1 MKKRLPLKIS
11 ISGVRGVV
19 GDSLT
24 PQLLASFAQAF
35 GSYLGRGKVI
45 VGQDARISGT
55 MVKNAIYSGI
65 LSVGCQPVNVGIC
78 PIPSILILT
87 KERRA
92 IGGIAVTAS
101 HNPKD
106 WNGLKFINGKGLFL
120 NHSQIEEF
128 LDIYH
133 QGDFSLVKV
142 EKYKSLLSEKDP
154 TDLHLK
160 KLLNYLNVDLIRRKK
175 FKVAA
180 DCCNGAGAVLMPQFL
195 EALGCQMILIN
206 TTLDGA
212 FAHHPEPI
220 PENISKLSRIIKE
233 KNADIGFVQDADAD
247 RLAIV
252 NEKGEP
258 IGEELTL
265 ALAVKYILNKKPG
278 PVVTNLSTTQAI
290 DNIAGE
296 HDAPVF
302 RTKIGEINVVEEII
316 NRKAVI
322 GGEGNGG
329 VIFPEIHPCRDS
341 FVAVGLT
348 LEFMASSGKSISQL
362 QEEIPKYYMI
372 KDKIDGTSEQAYPI
386 LRELKK
392 KYSGKEQ
399 ISTLDGLKIN
409 FRDAWIHIRPSNT
422 ESIIRVVA
430 EAKSRDGAEMLLK
443 KFKKEILKI
452 MKWK

>member
-24 PQLLASFAQAF
+24 PQLSASFAQAF
-35 GSYLGRGKVI
+35 GSYLGRGKVV

-55 MVKNAIYSGI
+55 MVKNAIHSGI
-65 LSVGCQPVNVGIC
+65 LSVGCQPVDTGIC
-78 PIPSILILT
+78 PIPSIMILT
-87 KERRA
+87 KERKA

-142 EKYKSLLSEKDP
+142 ENYKSLLYEKNP

-160 KLLNYLNVDLIRRKK
+160 KLSNYLNVDLIRRKK

-195 EALGCQMILIN
+195 KALGCQMILIN

-290 DNIAGE
+290 DDIAGE
-296 HDAPVF
+296 HNSPVF

-316 NRKAVI
+316 NRKALI

-341 FVAVGLT
+341 FTAIGLT

-372 KDKIDGTSEQAYPI
+372 KDKIDGTSEQAYYM

-392 KYSGKEQ
+392 IYSGEEL

-409 FRDAWIHIRPSNT
+409 FRDAWVHIRSSNT
-422 ESIIRVVA
+422 EPIIRIVA
-430 EAKSRDGAEMLLK
+430 EAKRRDEVEMLLG
-443 KFKKEILKI
+443 KFKKKILRILK
-452 MKWK
+452 WK

>member
-1 MKKRLPLKIS
+1 MKKRLSLKIG

-24 PQLLASFAQAF
+24 PQLSASFAQAF

-65 LSVGCQPVNVGIC
+65 ISVGCQPVNIGIC
-78 PIPSILILT
+78 PIPSILILI
-87 KERRA
+87 KKRKA

-106 WNGLKFINGKGLFL
+106 WNGLKFINEKGLFF

-142 EKYKSLLSEKDP
+142 ENYKSLLYEKKP
-154 TDLHLK
+154 TDPHLK
-160 KLLNYLNVDLIRRKK
+160 KLLKYLNVDLIRRKK

-180 DCCNGAGAVLMPQFL
+180 DCYNGAGAVLVPQFL
-195 EALGCQMILIN
+195 KALGCQMILIN

-233 KNADIGFVQDADAD
+233 KKADIGFVQDADAD

-265 ALAVKYILNKKPG
+265 ALAVKYILNKKSG

-290 DNIAGE
+290 DDIADE
-296 HDAPVF
+296 HNAPVF

-316 NRKAVI
+316 NRKALI

-329 VIFPEIHPCRDS
+329 VIFPELHPCRDS
-341 FVAVGLT
+341 FTAIGLT
-348 LEFMASSGKSISQL
+348 LESMASSGKSISQL

-372 KDKIDGTSEQAYPI
+372 KDKIDGTPEQAYSM

-392 KYSGKEQ
+392 IYSGKEQ

-409 FRDAWIHIRPSNT
+409 FRDAWVHIRPSNT
-422 ESIIRVVA
+422 EPIIRIVA
-430 EAKSRDGAEMLLK
+430 EAKRRDEVEMLLE
-443 KFKKEILKI
+443 KFKKEILG
-452 MKWK
+452 MLKWK

>member
-24 PQLLASFAQAF
+24 PQLSASFAQAF

-65 LSVGCQPVNVGIC
+65 LSVGCQPVDTGTC
-78 PIPSILILT
+78 PIPSIMILT
-87 KERRA
+87 KERKA

-142 EKYKSLLSEKDP
+142 EKYKSLLYEKNP

-160 KLLNYLNVDLIRRKK
+160 KLLNYFNVDLIRRKK

-195 EALGCQMILIN
+195 KALGCQMILIN

-265 ALAVKYILNKKPG
+265 ALAVKYILYKKPG

-290 DNIAGE
+290 DDIAGE
-296 HDAPVF
+296 HNAPVF

-316 NRKAVI
+316 NRKALI

-341 FVAVGLT
+341 FTAIGLT

-372 KDKIDGTSEQAYPI
+372 KDKIDGTSEQAYPM

-392 KYSGKEQ
+392 RYSGKEQ

-409 FRDAWIHIRPSNT
+409 LRDAWIHIRPSNT
-422 ESIIRVVA
+422 ESIIRIVA
-430 EAKSRDGAEMLLK
+430 EAKSRDGVEMLLEKFRK
-443 KFKKEILKI
+443 KY
-452 MKWK
+452 

>member
-1 MKKRLPLKIS
+1 MKKRLSLKIS

-24 PQLLASFAQAF
+24 PQLSASFAQAF

-45 VGQDARISGT
+45 VGQDARISGA

-65 LSVGCQPVNVGIC
+65 LSVGCQPVNIGIC

-87 KERRA
+87 KERKA

-142 EKYKSLLSEKDP
+142 ENYKSLLYEKNP
-154 TDLHLK
+154 TNPHLR

-195 EALGCQMILIN
+195 KALGCQMILIN

-233 KNADIGFVQDADAD
+233 KNADIGFVQDTDAD

-252 NEKGEP
+252 NEKGDP

-290 DNIAGE
+290 DDIAGE
-296 HDAPVF
+296 HNSPVF

-316 NRKAVI
+316 NRKALI

-341 FVAVGLT
+341 FTAIGLT

-372 KDKIDGTSEQAYPI
+372 KDKIDGTSEQAYPM

-422 ESIIRVVA
+422 ESIIRIVA
-430 EAKSRDGAEMLLK
+430 EAKSRDGVEMLLE
-443 KFKKEILKI
+443 KFKKEILRI
-452 MKWK
+452 LKWK

>member
-1 MKKRLPLKIS
+1 M
-11 ISGVRGVV
+11 

-24 PQLLASFAQAF
+24 PQLSASFAQAF

-65 LSVGCQPVNVGIC
+65 LSVGCQPVNIGIC

-87 KERRA
+87 KERKA

-142 EKYKSLLSEKDP
+142 EKYKSLLSEKNP

-195 EALGCQMILIN
+195 KALGCQMILIN

-290 DNIAGE
+290 DDIAGE
-296 HDAPVF
+296 HNSPVF

-316 NRKAVI
+316 SRKALI

-341 FVAVGLT
+341 FTAIGLT
-348 LEFMASSGKSISQL
+348 LESMASSGKSISQL
-362 QEEIPKYYMI
+362 QEETPKYYMI
-372 KDKIDGTSEQAYPI
+372 KDKIDGTSEQAYPM

-392 KYSGKEQ
+392 KYSGKEL

-409 FRDAWIHIRPSNT
+409 FRDAWVHIRPSNT
-422 ESIIRVVA
+422 ESIIRIVA
-430 EAKSRDGAEMLLK
+430 EAKSRDEVEMLLE
-443 KFKKEILKI
+443 KFKKEILG
-452 MKWK
+452 MLKWK

>member
-1 MKKRLPLKIS
+1 M
-11 ISGVRGVV
+11 

-24 PQLLASFAQAF
+24 PQLSASFAQAF
-35 GSYLGRGKVI
+35 GSYLGRGKVL

-65 LSVGCQPVNVGIC
+65 LSVGCQPVNIGIC

-87 KERRA
+87 KERKA

-106 WNGLKFINGKGLFL
+106 WNGLKFINGKGLFF

-142 EKYKSLLSEKDP
+142 ENYKSLLYEKNP

-160 KLLNYLNVDLIRRKK
+160 KLLNYLNVALIRRKK

-195 EALGCQMILIN
+195 KALGCQMILIN

-220 PENISKLSRIIKE
+220 PENISKLSRIIKD

-252 NEKGEP
+252 NEKGES

-265 ALAVKYILNKKPG
+265 ALAVKYILNKNHG
-278 PVVTNLSTTQAI
+278 TIVTNLSTTQAI
-290 DNIAGE
+290 DDIAGE
-296 HDAPVF
+296 HNAPVF

-316 NRKAVI
+316 NRKALI

-341 FVAVGLT
+341 FTAIGLT
-348 LEFMASSGKSISQL
+348 LEFMASSGKLISQL

-372 KDKIDGTSEQAYPI
+372 KDKIDGTPEQAYLM

-409 FRDAWIHIRPSNT
+409 FRDAWVHIRPSNT
-422 ESIIRVVA
+422 EPIIRIVA
-430 EAKSRDGAEMLLK
+430 EAKSRDGVDMLLG
-443 KFKKEILKI
+443 KFKKEILRI
-452 MKWK
+452 LKWK

>member
-1 MKKRLPLKIS
+1 
-11 ISGVRGVV
+11 V

-24 PQLLASFAQAF
+24 PQLSASFAQAF

-65 LSVGCQPVNVGIC
+65 LSVGCQPVNIGIC
-78 PIPSILILT
+78 PIPSILILI
-87 KERRA
+87 KERKA

-106 WNGLKFINGKGLFL
+106 WNGLKFINGKGLFF

-142 EKYKSLLSEKDP
+142 GNYKSILYEKNP

-160 KLLNYLNVDLIRRKK
+160 KLLNYLNVALIRRKK

-195 EALGCQMILIN
+195 KALGCQMILIN

-290 DNIAGE
+290 DDIAGE
-296 HDAPVF
+296 HNSPVF

-316 NRKAVI
+316 NRKALI

-341 FVAVGLT
+341 FTAIGLT

-372 KDKIDGTSEQAYPI
+372 KDKIDGTPEQAYSM

-392 KYSGKEQ
+392 IYSGKEQ

-409 FRDAWIHIRPSNT
+409 FRDAWVHIRPSNT
-422 ESIIRVVA
+422 EPIIRIVA
-430 EAKSRDGAEMLLK
+430 EAKRRDEVEMLLEN
-443 KFKKEILKI
+443 FKKEILRI
-452 MKWK
+452 LKWK

>member
-1 MKKRLPLKIS
+1 M
-11 ISGVRGVV
+11 

>member
-65 LSVGCQPVNVGIC
+65 LSVGCQPVDVGIC

-142 EKYKSLLSEKDP
+142 EKYKSLLSEKYP

-180 DCCNGAGAVLMPQFL
+180 DCYNGAGAVLMPQFL
-195 EALGCQMILIN
+195 KALGCQMILIN

-220 PENISKLSRIIKE
+220 PENISKLSRIVKE

-252 NEKGEP
+252 NEKGDP

-290 DNIAGE
+290 DDVAGE
-296 HDAPVF
+296 HDVPVF

-341 FVAVGLT
+341 FVAIGLT

-362 QEEIPKYYMI
+362 HEEIPKYYMI

-422 ESIIRVVA
+422 ESIIRIVA
-430 EAKSRDGAEMLLK
+430 EAKSRDGAGMLLK
-443 KFKKEILKI
+443 KFKKEISRI

>member
-1 MKKRLPLKIS
+1 M
-11 ISGVRGVV
+11 

-24 PQLLASFAQAF
+24 PQLLAGFAQAF

-65 LSVGCQPVNVGIC
+65 LSVGCQPVDVGIC

-133 QGDFSLVKV
+133 QGEFSLVKV
-142 EKYKSLLSEKDP
+142 EKYKSLLSEKNP

-160 KLLNYLNVDLIRRKK
+160 KLLSYLNVDLIRRKK

-180 DCCNGAGAVLMPQFL
+180 DCYNGAGAVLMPQFL
-195 EALGCQMILIN
+195 KALGCQMILIN

-212 FAHHPEPI
+212 FAHHPEPV

-233 KNADIGFVQDADAD
+233 KNVDIGFVQDADAD

-290 DNIAGE
+290 DDIAGE
-296 HDAPVF
+296 HNAPVF

-341 FVAVGLT
+341 FVAIGLT
-348 LEFMASSGKSISQL
+348 LEYMASSGKSISQL
-362 QEEIPKYYMI
+362 QREIPKYYMI
-372 KDKIDGTSEQAYPI
+372 KDKIDGTSEQAYPM
-386 LRELKK
+386 LNELKK

-422 ESIIRVVA
+422 ESIIRIVA

-452 MKWK
+452 LKWK